1 MKIPC
6 LYIPPPPPP
15 FDLSLRSR
23 LDIICTYGIVTIS
36 FRPFLPP
43 YMCVYVCENCPA
55 FHWMAEGINRLP
67 GPLFFSLSL
76 SAFANSIPI
85 GTVLM
90 NRRRLH
96 SSYLAVLNVF
106 YITLLLS
113 LCGSEGQKCAS
124 VQRRWAELNRNHLDR
139 LAEEERGR
147 DGPFSILAT
156 PRAPLCI
163 CLVDFSVLSLHI
175 AVLSATFKKEQ
186 SQKDDGCYSYYSM
199 EVALP
204 IF

>member
-76 SAFANSIPI
+76 GFCQFNSNWNRFNESATLAQLLPRSSQCLLYYIIAQSLRERGAKMRF
-85 GTVLM
+85 GTETM
-90 NRRRLH
+90 GWIKSQSSRPSRRRRTRARRSVFNLGDA
-96 SSYLAVLNVF
+96 SSSPLYLFSWFFRFVPPYRRAVCDV
-106 YITLLLS
+106 
-113 LCGSEGQKCAS
+113 
-124 VQRRWAELNRNHLDR
+124 
-139 LAEEERGR
+139 
-147 DGPFSILAT
+147 
-156 PRAPLCI
+156 
-163 CLVDFSVLSLHI
+163 
-175 AVLSATFKKEQ
+175 
-186 SQKDDGCYSYYSM
+186 
-199 EVALP
+199 
-204 IF
+204 

>member
-1 MKIPC
+1 MHIRYRYYFVSPLPSALCVCVCVKIAQ
-6 LYIPPPPPP
+6 P
-15 FDLSLRSR
+15 FTEWRRALIACRARFS
-23 LDIICTYGIVTIS
+23 
-36 FRPFLPP
+36 
-43 YMCVYVCENCPA
+43 
-55 FHWMAEGINRLP
+55 
-67 GPLFFSLSL
+67 SLSL

>member
-6 LYIPPPPPP
+6 LYISPSSFWLVSSLSARYYMHIRYRYYFVSPLPSALCVCVCVKIAQP
-15 FDLSLRSR
+15 FTEWRRALIACRARFS
-23 LDIICTYGIVTIS
+23 
-36 FRPFLPP
+36 
-43 YMCVYVCENCPA
+43 
-55 FHWMAEGINRLP
+55 
-67 GPLFFSLSL
+67 SLSL